1 VVANEPQSNNEASTS
16 NEMGLIAK
24 LCPTKKTGA
33 CLGKMTGQITKSKVR
48 LEEKKVATLNDN
60 YNKAG
65 NRFQIVHDS
74 EMCLQIR

>member
-1 VVANEPQSNNEASTS
+1 
-16 NEMGLIAK
+16 
-24 LCPTKKTGA
+24 
-33 CLGKMTGQITKSKVR
+33 MTGQITKSKVR